1 MTFATRNSIRHESA
15 TGTTSPQLTFSSL
28 RRFLTCLEGIR
39 DTLNIENDG
48 HTSQSPFEHVMLR
61 LQLRRENE
69 GLSSSLSLID
79 RANIDTLLLLVTYHD
94 STTEHNRNNTE
105 VLLRLTLF
113 KPIVIVPPCT
123 FDLEPKDEGTITLRV
138 RVDLPIHLLLN
149 VRLDVQLIELKRL
162 FTRHNLLDCSQ
173 ERSWVIKPIQ
183 ECDRR
188 LLLWTFLPS
197 IELLKSLLDVIK
209 P

>member
-1 MTFATRNSIRHESA
+1 
-15 TGTTSPQLTFSSL
+15 
-28 RRFLTCLEGIR
+28 
-39 DTLNIENDG
+39 
-48 HTSQSPFEHVMLR
+48 MLR